1 MSATILWMIAWLA
14 RGPVSASVP
23 PIRTGGPD
31 GAAPESALDSTSTP
45 KPPTRETTALRLTMP
60 FLFSCEKR
68 PACGPPRGLRRAVY
82 SAAVGASRTKARDKA
97 PKGLQNAEQVLGAE
111 ARGAGHRKPR
121 TTAGG
126 RGAAM
131 GGPPRPA

>member
-23 PIRTGGPD
+23 PIRTDGPD

-97 PKGLQNAEQVLGAE
+97 PKGLSNFSRAADDLSRLYLGTGE
-111 ARGAGHRKPR
+111 RQARWCVPVTPSG
-121 TTAGG
+121 
-126 RGAAM
+126 
-131 GGPPRPA
+131 

>member
-23 PIRTGGPD
+23 PIRTDGPD

-60 FLFSCEKR
+60 FSSS
-68 PACGPPRGLRRAVY
+68 PARSDQRLVHQGAYGEPYTARLSERQGQRHRTKHRRASRISPGPPM
-82 SAAVGASRTKARDKA
+82 T
-97 PKGLQNAEQVLGAE
+97 
-111 ARGAGHRKPR
+111 
-121 TTAGG
+121 
-126 RGAAM
+126 
-131 GGPPRPA
+131 